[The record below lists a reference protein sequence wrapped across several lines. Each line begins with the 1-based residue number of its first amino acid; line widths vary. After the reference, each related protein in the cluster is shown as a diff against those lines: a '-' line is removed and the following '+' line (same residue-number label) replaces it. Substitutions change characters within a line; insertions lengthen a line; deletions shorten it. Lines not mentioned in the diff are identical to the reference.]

1 MRKPTIRQRRERP
14 VVGSDPAAV
23 IRLLALAL
31 GIMLTSCAAPGRRP
45 AVPEALADRAVIP
58 GMSAIRTWSDELSD
72 EFLAE
77 LMRAARQEIDVR
89 QAAGNTDPLPRA
101 DYLAISGGGANGA
114 YGAGLLCG
122 WTAAGTRPEF
132 KLVTGISTGALSAP
146 FAFLGPKYDSQ
157 LKEVYT
163 KTSTHDIMTPRGIL
177 AGLIS
182 DALMD
187 STPMW
192 RMARKYFNE
201 EMMQEIAKEY
211 ARGRLLLIG
220 TTNLDSQRGVI
231 WNIGAIAA
239 SGDPRA
245 LELFRSI
252 LIASAA
258 IPAAFPPVMIDVE
271 ADGRSYHEMHVDG
284 GAMAQVFLYPPSF
297 QIGSSGIQRERRVY
311 VIRNSRLDSSWADVQ
326 RRTLKI
332 AMRAV
337 DSLIQTQGIGDLYR
351 MYLTSKRDNVDFN
364 LAFIPAEFSLKPKE
378 GFDPVYMGQLFELA
392 FHAAGNGYPWSKT
405 PPGYLEASASQPPVE

>member
-1 MRKPTIRQRRERP
+1 
-14 VVGSDPAAV
+14 
-23 IRLLALAL
+23 
-31 GIMLTSCAAPGRRP
+31 
-45 AVPEALADRAVIP
+45 
-58 GMSAIRTWSDELSD
+58 MSAIRTWSDEINPEFFD
-72 EFLAE
+72 EVV
-77 LMRAARQEIDVR
+77 RAAKREFEWR
-89 QAAGNTDPLPRA
+89 NAAGETGPLPRA

-114 YGAGLLCG
+114 FGAGLLCG

-132 KLVTGISTGALSAP
+132 KVVTGISTGALSAP
-146 FAFLGPKYDSQ
+146 FAFLGSKHDAP

-163 KTSTHDIMTPRGIL
+163 KTSTRDLMTPRSIL
-177 AGLIS
+177 AALFS

-187 STPMW
+187 TAPMW
-192 RMARKYFNE
+192 RMSRHYFNE
-201 EMMQEIAKEY
+201 AMMQEIAKEY
-211 ARGRLLLIG
+211 ARGRILLIG

-239 SGDPRA
+239 SGNPRA

-271 ADGRSYHEMHVDG
+271 AEGQPYQEMHVDG

-297 QIGSSGIQRERRVY
+297 KVDSGDIQRERRVY
-311 VIRNSRLDSSWADVQ
+311 IIRNGRLDPRWTDVQ

-332 AMRAV
+332 AERAI
-337 DSLIQTQGIGDLYR
+337 DSLIQTQGFGDLYR
-351 MYLTSKRDNVDFN
+351 MYLTSRRDDVDFN

-378 GFDPVYMGQLFELA
+378 GFDPVYMGQLFDLA
-392 FHAAGNGYPWSKT
+392 YHAASDGYTWSKT
-405 PPGYLEASASQPPVE
+405 PPGYLKASASQTQPSQATDR

>member
-1 MRKPTIRQRRERP
+1 M
-14 VVGSDPAAV
+14 GSRSAS
-23 IRLLALAL
+23 ICRFLLLALGVL
-31 GIMLTSCAAPGRRP
+31 LSSCAAPARRH
-45 AVPEALADRAVIP
+45 AVPEALVDRAAVP
-58 GMSAIRTWSDELSD
+58 GMSTVRTWSDELNE

-77 LMRAARQEIDVR
+77 LMRAARCEFDQR
-89 QAAGNTDPLPRA
+89 KAAGETGPLPPA
-101 DYLAISGGGANGA
+101 HYLAISGGGANGA

-122 WTAAGTRPEF
+122 WTAKGTRPEF
-132 KLVTGISTGALSAP
+132 KVVTGISTGALSAP
-146 FAFLGPKYDSQ
+146 FAFLGPKYDTQ

-163 KTSTHDIMTPRGIL
+163 KTSTRDLILPRGIL
-177 AGLIS
+177 AALFS

-187 STPMW
+187 TTPMW
-192 RMARKYFNE
+192 RMSRKYFNKE
-201 EMMQEIAKEY
+201 LMQEIAQEY
-211 ARGRLLLIG
+211 ARGRILLIG

-245 LELFRSI
+245 LELFRQI

-271 ADGRSYHEMHVDG
+271 AEGLPYQEMHVDG

-297 QIGSSGIQRERRVY
+297 KIDSSEIQRERRVY
-311 VIRNSRLDSSWADVQ
+311 VIRNSRLDPSWADVQ
-326 RRTLKI
+326 RRTIKI

-337 DSLIQTQGIGDLYR
+337 DSLIQSQGIGDLYR

-364 LAFIPAEFSLKPKE
+364 LAFIPAEFLQKPKE
-378 GFDPVYMGQLFELA
+378 GFDPVYMGQLFDLA
-392 FHAAGNGYPWSKT
+392 FHAARDGNPWTTT
-405 PPGYLEASASQPPVE
+405 PPGYMEVGAFPKRLE

>member
-1 MRKPTIRQRRERP
+1 
-14 VVGSDPAAV
+14 
-23 IRLLALAL
+23 
-31 GIMLTSCAAPGRRP
+31 MLTSCAAPGRRP
-45 AVPEALADRAVIP
+45 AVPESLADRAVVP
-58 GMSAIRTWSDELSD
+58 GMAAVRTWSDELSD

-77 LMRAARQEIDVR
+77 LMRAAKREIDVR
-89 QAAGNTDPLPRA
+89 QAAGETGPLPRA
-101 DYLAISGGGANGA
+101 DFLAISGGGSNGA

-146 FAFLGPKYDSQ
+146 FAFLGPKYDAQ

-163 KTSTHDIMTPRGIL
+163 KTTTHDIMTPRGIL
-177 AGLIS
+177 AALFS

-192 RMARKYFNE
+192 RMSRKYFNE
-201 EMMQEIAKEY
+201 AMMQEIAKEY

-231 WNIGAIAA
+231 WNIGAIAT

-284 GAMAQVFLYPPSF
+284 GTIAQVFLYPPSF
-297 QIGSSGIQRERRVY
+297 NIQATVQRERRAY
-311 VIRNSRLDSSWADVQ
+311 IIRNSRLDSSWADVQ

-351 MYLTSKRDNVDFN
+351 LYLTSKRDNVDFN

-392 FHAAGNGYPWSKT
+392 FRAAGSGYPWSKT
-405 PPGYLEASASQPPVE
+405 PPGYLEVDASQPPVE

>member
-1 MRKPTIRQRRERP
+1 
-14 VVGSDPAAV
+14 
-23 IRLLALAL
+23 
-31 GIMLTSCAAPGRRP
+31 MLSSCAAPGRRP
-45 AVPEALADRAVIP
+45 AVPMGLEDQAVIP
-58 GMSAIRTWSDELSD
+58 GMAAVRTWSDELND

-77 LMRAARQEIDVR
+77 LMRAATRELDVR
-89 QAAGNTDPLPRA
+89 KAAGETGPLPPVV
-101 DYLAISGGGANGA
+101 YLAISGGGANGA

-132 KLVTGISTGALSAP
+132 KLVTGISTGALTAP
-146 FAFLGPKYDSQ
+146 FAFLGPKYDPQ

-163 KTSTHDIMTPRGIL
+163 KTSTPDIMKPRGIL
-177 AGLIS
+177 AGLVS

-192 RMARKYFNE
+192 RMARKYYNE
-201 EMMQEIAKEY
+201 ELMQEIAREY
-211 ARGRLLLIG
+211 SRGRILLIG

-271 ADGRSYHEMHVDG
+271 ADGRSYQEMHVDG
-284 GAMAQVFLYPPSF
+284 GAMAQVFLYPSSF
-297 QIGSSGIQRERRVY
+297 NINAAIQRDRRAY
-311 VIRNSRLDSSWADVQ
+311 IIRNSRLDSSWADVQ

-378 GFDPVYMGQLFELA
+378 GFDPVYMGQLFDLA
-392 FHAAGNGYPWSKT
+392 YRTASSGYPWAKT
-405 PPGYLEASASQPPVE
+405 PPGYLEASPSQPPGK

>member
-1 MRKPTIRQRRERP
+1 
-14 VVGSDPAAV
+14 
-23 IRLLALAL
+23 LLVLVL
-31 GIMLTSCAAPGRRP
+31 GVMLSSCAAPGRRP

-58 GMSAIRTWSDELSD
+58 GMSAVRTWSDELND
-72 EFLAE
+72 EFLSE
-77 LMRAARQEIDVR
+77 LMRAGRREFDVR
-89 QAAGNTDPLPRA
+89 QAAGETGALPRA

-163 KTSTHDIMTPRGIL
+163 KTSTHDIMTPRGML
-177 AGLIS
+177 AGLFS

-201 EMMQEIAKEY
+201 ELMQEIAKEY

-220 TTNLDSQRGVI
+220 TTNLDSQRGVV

-271 ADGRSYHEMHVDG
+271 VDGRTYHEMHVDG

-297 QIGSSGIQRERRVY
+297 NINSAAIQRERRVY
-311 VIRNSRLDSSWADVQ
+311 IIRNSRLDSSWADVQ

-364 LAFIPAEFSLKPKE
+364 LAFIPAEFSEKPKE
-378 GFDPVYMGQLFELA
+378 GFDPVYMGQLFELG
-392 FHAAGNGYPWSKT
+392 FHAAGGGYPWSKT
-405 PPGYLEASASQPPVE
+405 PLGYVE

>member
-1 MRKPTIRQRRERP
+1 MEEQTMGENRGYAT
-14 VVGSDPAAV
+14 VGSGLVSANR
-23 IRLLALAL
+23 ILLLAL
-31 GIMLTSCAAPGRRP
+31 GVMLSSCAAPGRRP
-45 AVPEALADRAVIP
+45 AVPEGLVDRAEIP
-58 GMSAIRTWSDELSD
+58 GMAAIRTWSDELSD

-77 LMRAARQEIDVR
+77 LMRAAKLELDLRK
-89 QAAGNTDPLPRA
+89 AAGETGPLPLA
-101 DYLAISGGGANGA
+101 QFLAISGGGANGA

-132 KLVTGISTGALSAP
+132 KLVTGISTGALTAP
-146 FAFLGPKYDSQ
+146 FAFLGPKYDGQ

-163 KTSTHDIMTPRGIL
+163 RTSTRDIMKPRGVL
-177 AGLIS
+177 AGFLS
-182 DALMD
+182 DALSD

-192 RMARKYFNE
+192 RMSRKYFNE
-201 EMMQEIAKEY
+201 AMMQEIAKEY

-271 ADGRSYHEMHVDG
+271 ADGRSYQEMHVDG
-284 GAMAQVFLYPPSF
+284 GAIAQVFLYPPSF
-297 QIGSSGIQRERRVY
+297 NIQATVQRDRRAY
-311 VIRNSRLDSSWADVQ
+311 IIRNSRLDPSWADVQ

-337 DSLIQTQGIGDLYR
+337 DSLIQTQGFGDIYR

-378 GFDPVYMGQLFELA
+378 GFDPVYMGHLFDLA
-392 FHAAGNGYPWSKT
+392 YRAASEGNPWSKT
-405 PPGYLEASASQPPVE
+405 PPGYLEASASPSPNK

>member
-1 MRKPTIRQRRERP
+1 MNHRRDHRVFGSRP
-14 VVGSDPAAV
+14 ASVS
-23 IRLLALAL
+23 RLLVLAL
-31 GIMLTSCAAPGRRP
+31 GVMLSSCAAPGRRP
-45 AVPEALADRAVIP
+45 AVPEALADRAVVP
-58 GMSAIRTWSDELSD
+58 GMAAVRTWSDELSD

-77 LMRAARQEIDVR
+77 VMRAAKQEIDVR
-89 QAAGNTDPLPRA
+89 QAAGETGPLPRA

-146 FAFLGPKYDSQ
+146 FAFLGPKYDAQ

-163 KTSTHDIMTPRGIL
+163 KTSTQDLMKSRGIL
-177 AGLIS
+177 AGLLS

-187 STPMW
+187 CTPMW
-192 RMARKYFNE
+192 RMTRKYFNE
-201 EMMQEIAKEY
+201 AMMQEIAKEY
-211 ARGRLLLIG
+211 ARGRILLIG

-239 SGDPRA
+239 SGAPRA
-245 LELFRSI
+245 LELFRQI

-271 ADGRSYHEMHVDG
+271 ADGRSYQEMHVDG

-297 QIGSSGIQRERRVY
+297 NIKATVQRDRRAY
-311 VIRNSRLDSSWADVQ
+311 IIRNSRLDCSWADVQ

-378 GFDPVYMGQLFELA
+378 GFDPVYMGQLFDLA
-392 FHAAGNGYPWSKT
+392 YRAAGSGYPWSKT
-405 PPGYLEASASQPPVE
+405 PPGYLEASASQTPVE

>member
-1 MRKPTIRQRRERP
+1 
-14 VVGSDPAAV
+14 
-23 IRLLALAL
+23 
-31 GIMLTSCAAPGRRP
+31 
-45 AVPEALADRAVIP
+45 
-58 GMSAIRTWSDELSD
+58 MSAIRTWSDELNP
-72 EFLAE
+72 EFLDEVVRTAKREIE
-77 LMRAARQEIDVR
+77 LRSAVGET
-89 QAAGNTDPLPRA
+89 GPLPRA

-132 KLVTGISTGALSAP
+132 KVVTGISTGALSAP

-157 LKEVYT
+157 LKDVYT
-163 KTSTHDIMTPRGIL
+163 LTSTRDIMKTRGML
-177 AGLIS
+177 AGLVS

-187 STPMW
+187 TTPMW

-201 EMMQEIAKEY
+201 ELMQEIAKEY
-211 ARGRLLLIG
+211 ARGRILLIG

-271 ADGRSYHEMHVDG
+271 VDGRSYHEMHVDG

-297 QIGSSGIQRERRVY
+297 KINSGDILRERRVY
-311 VIRNSRLDSSWADVQ
+311 IIRNSRLDSSWADVQ

-364 LAFIPAEFSLKPKE
+364 LAFIPADFSLKPKE
-378 GFDPVYMGQLFELA
+378 GFDPVYMGQLFNLA
-392 FHAAGNGYPWSKT
+392 FCAARDGDPWFKT
-405 PPGYLEASASQPPVE
+405 PPGYLEASTPNRSLSE